1 MRRLLLFVFAMAC
14 MLSTGFAQ
22 LFPAVDNPTSGEASM
37 LALQFSHDDDGSLQ
51 KITNLNFTGWAP
63 AVTGP
68 NGEEV
73 PFRVFGAGADFTT
86 LYYSENLTA
95 GEYTLTGFFHVYTDY
110 DKLDEYK
117 AKTGDNKLVEYEP
130 YAKRPYH
137 VRQLVPLRNPVVVKL
152 EPNTI
157 MSFGS
162 FAVRYSHFQG
172 LAGEAPDR
180 WRANDDV
187 AITVEEPYS
196 DVVLRYMKP
205 WRSPKWKKWNAKN
218 PAQPL

>member
-1 MRRLLLFVFAMAC
+1 MIMRRLLLFVFAMAC

-137 VRQLVPLRNPVVVKL
+137 VRRLVPLEIPWWLNLSPTPSCRSEVLPLGTATFVWQR
-152 EPNTI
+152 
-157 MSFGS
+157 S
-162 FAVRYSHFQG
+162 
-172 LAGEAPDR
+172 PDR
-180 WRANDDV
+180 WRAKDDV
-187 AITVEEPYS
+187 AITVEEPIAMWYC
-196 DVVLRYMKP
+196 
-205 WRSPKWKKWNAKN
+205 AI
-218 PAQPL
+218 